1 MTRLVLFILLS
12 VVTAFAG
19 SIIDLEKDVA
29 LSRANQKFRQLAAE
43 ALEKEH
49 LEQLVQIERAAA
61 AFADSVGYSKDLFHN
76 EEVILVRFL
85 EKDYAFLADVD
96 SMSKYDYAYDAYDHF
111 ADALKN
117 YFRKQQALGGLEKA
131 FEQIENASDRA
142 YARIVIAH
150 CLNVQR
156 SELSKMIE
164 KNVDDLTNEK
174 QLRNLV
180 QKYWHKEGYD
190 MENYLC
196 GAIGAS
202 YNVMIGDVS
211 ERLDDAF
218 GVTSEVDYVFRNI
231 LFGLRLAIEMN
242 EYTGEGGYA
251 YTGGGLGFDVGATTF
266 HTDWLFL
273 RFYGGISLEVSEL
286 KKSEDDRDGEVYP
299 SLEAGAIMDTFF
311 YKDAKK
317 RIGIRVRSGFK
328 TMATGARDI
337 SAGVNFYTALQFVF
351 LDTKYKKF
359 EFKYPETLSKSAP

>member
-1 MTRLVLFILLS
+1 MS

-19 SIIDLEKDVA
+19 SVIDLEKDVA

-196 GAIGAS
+196 GAIGVS
-202 YNVMIGDVS
+202 YNALFGDVS

-273 RFYGGISLEVSEL
+273 RFYGGISL
-286 KKSEDDRDGEVYP
+286 D
-299 SLEAGAIMDTFF
+299 EAGAIMDTFF

>member
-19 SIIDLEKDVA
+19 SVIDLEKDVA

-190 MENYLC
+190 LENNIC
-196 GAIGAS
+196 AAIGVS
-202 YNVMIGDVS
+202 YNALFGDVS
-211 ERLDDAF
+211 ERLSDAW
-218 GVTSEVDYVFRNI
+218 GVTSEVDLVFRNI
-231 LFGLRLAIEMN
+231 VFGLRLAIEMN
-242 EYTGEGGYA
+242 EYTGEGNYA
-251 YTGGGLGFDVGATTF
+251 YSGGGLSFNVGATTF
-266 HTDWLFL
+266 HTDRLFL
-273 RFYGGISLEVSEL
+273 RFYGGIGLDISEL
-286 KKSEDDRDGEVYP
+286 KRTEDDRDDVAYP
-299 SLEAGAIMDTFF
+299 SFEAGVIMDTFF
-311 YKDAKK
+311 YKSTN
-317 RIGIRVRSGFK
+317 RIGIRLQSGIK

-351 LDTKYKKF
+351 LETKYKKF